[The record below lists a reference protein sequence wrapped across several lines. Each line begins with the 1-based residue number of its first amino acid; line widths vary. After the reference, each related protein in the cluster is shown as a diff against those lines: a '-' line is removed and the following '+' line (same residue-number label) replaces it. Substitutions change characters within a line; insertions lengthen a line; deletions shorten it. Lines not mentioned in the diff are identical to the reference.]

1 MRLRLRVRRRWMWLG
16 ASLIVIAA
24 CTLAVL
30 PELVRRVAMRQIRVA
45 TNRDVAIKNV
55 ELNLFTGTLA
65 VKAFRLANR
74 ERSEPFIEF
83 ERMRAR
89 VRLLPLFAGRLHLT
103 ELTLERPRV
112 HVIRTGPATFN
123 FSDLLGPS
131 AAAKPANRRAV
142 NVTIEHFR
150 LVDGTLLADDHAVVP
165 ARAWKGEDLSV
176 DARDL
181 STRGAGDGGT
191 VAVSLKVGATPISVK
206 AESVRLAPASARATV
221 TVQGFD
227 LALLLSYLP
236 HDMPGTLQSGRLSTT
251 LTLDYAEAR
260 TRVDVDARLDQLVV
274 RRQGQASPFASFPSL
289 TIAVR
294 DAEARDGRVSA
305 KRIEIAGDAAVLDAS
320 VSPPARLDLTPIRVA
335 LEDVEWPVHGAVPI
349 QLIAGLPKGGHLDA
363 RGTVGLSPMRA
374 DLRVV
379 FRGIDLATFQPYL
392 PVTAVITGKAQ
403 GDLAVTA
410 AMGRELTAT
419 ARGKAAVSKLS
430 VGDGHRPSVEV
441 ERADVTG
448 IDVAWP
454 TDLTV
459 ARVLVHKPV
468 AVIER
473 NEGGR
478 LPLLALLAPRRTEAR
493 PDTTATSASPDGTTA
508 APAKT
513 PRKTMVIEIAEIVV
527 EDGNARFVDHGTTPP
542 YSEEM
547 SNIAVS
553 LKGVSNAP
561 GKRAHLVVQGVVGG
575 TSALD
580 LHGDVT
586 PLGETLSIDLTGE
599 LRDFRIAQV
608 NSFLDRLIAWIAR
621 EGRLT
626 MKVHYRIEGDRLEA
640 TNEIVIGRLEMTR
653 AGEQDEVKRRLG
665 LPLGLIVA
673 LMKDSHGDIRVS
685 VPVSGRL
692 GTPEFSFREAI
703 WAAVQN
709 VVVKVLTAP
718 FKLIGKLFTKGDTI
732 ETLAIDPARF
742 EPGSAAV
749 GPATGE
755 HLQRVAEFL
764 KASPFV
770 RVTLAPV
777 TTGSDV
783 SSLKTQEVTAR
794 IQGLQREEGIAEFS
808 VAAARV
814 FKEQFP
820 DDKAPK
826 TVQEMVGILRD
837 RAPEPEADARALAT
851 RRLDA
856 TREALRSAADIP
868 ADRLITGDLVTRP
881 SEPEGGS
888 VAFSITP

>member
-1 MRLRLRVRRRWMWLG
+1 
-16 ASLIVIAA
+16 
-24 CTLAVL
+24 
-30 PELVRRVAMRQIRVA
+30 
-45 TNRDVAIKNV
+45 
-55 ELNLFTGTLA
+55 
-65 VKAFRLANR
+65 
-74 ERSEPFIEF
+74 
-83 ERMRAR
+83 
-89 VRLLPLFAGRLHLT
+89 
-103 ELTLERPRV
+103 
-112 HVIRTGPATFN
+112 
-123 FSDLLGPS
+123 
-131 AAAKPANRRAV
+131 
-142 NVTIEHFR
+142 
-150 LVDGTLLADDHAVVP
+150 
-165 ARAWKGEDLSV
+165 
-176 DARDL
+176 
-181 STRGAGDGGT
+181 
-191 VAVSLKVGATPISVK
+191 
-206 AESVRLAPASARATV
+206 
-221 TVQGFD
+221 
-227 LALLLSYLP
+227 
-236 HDMPGTLQSGRLSTT
+236 
-251 LTLDYAEAR
+251 
-260 TRVDVDARLDQLVV
+260 
-274 RRQGQASPFASFPSL
+274 
-289 TIAVR
+289 
-294 DAEARDGRVSA
+294 
-305 KRIEIAGDAAVLDAS
+305 
-320 VSPPARLDLTPIRVA
+320 
-335 LEDVEWPVHGAVPI
+335 
-349 QLIAGLPKGGHLDA
+349 
-363 RGTVGLSPMRA
+363 
-374 DLRVV
+374 VV

-392 PVTAVITGKAQ
+392 PVAAVITGKAQ

-410 AMGRELTAT
+410 AMGPELTAT

-430 VGDGHRPSVEV
+430 VGDGHRPSIEV

-459 ARVLVHKPV
+459 ARVLVRKPV

-473 NEGGR
+473 DERGR
-478 LPLLALLAPRRTEAR
+478 LPLLALLAPRRTEA
-493 PDTTATSASPDGTTA
+493 A
-508 APAKT
+508 AKT
-513 PRKTMVIEIAEIVV
+513 PRKTMVIEIGEIVV
-527 EDGNARFVDHGTTPP
+527 EDGNARFVDHGTTLP

-547 SNIAVS
+547 SDIAIS

-561 GKRAHLVVQGVVGG
+561 GKRAQLLVQGVVGG
-575 TSALD
+575 VAALD
-580 LHGDVT
+580 LRGDVT

-599 LRDFRIAQV
+599 LRDFRIVQV
-608 NSFLDRLIAWIAR
+608 NSFLDRAIAWIAR

-640 TNEIVIGRLEMTR
+640 TNEIVIGRLELTR
-653 AGEQDEVKRRLG
+653 AGERDEVKRRLG
-665 LPLGLIVA
+665 LPLGLIIA

-692 GTPEFSFREAI
+692 GTEFSFREAI

-709 VVVKVLTAP
+709 VVVKVLAAP

-732 ETLAIDPARF
+732 ETLAIDPALF

-794 IQGLQREEGIAEFS
+794 IQGLQREKGITEFS

-820 DDKAPK
+820 DDKTPK

-851 RRLDA
+851 RRLHA
-856 TREALRSAADIP
+856 TREALRIAADIP
-868 ADRLITGDLVTRP
+868 ADRVITGDLVTRP

-888 VAFSITP
+888 VAFSVTQ